1 MLRRVALALAV
12 LGLLA
17 GVSATG
23 GFSAVSAERS
33 LSVAVV
39 HDDRAYLGVDLAA
52 DDADDRPAISFVGF
66 CTDETRTADA
76 SARVTRYKIGVDRT
90 NATEEALAVAWET
103 EASVSTV
110 VLKTGSP
117 PGRRGGGATALA
129 TFPGGQSGTATVG
142 DGTRTTNL
150 TPSDYCPDGE
160 HEAGKVEA
168 AALDVAPDATAV
180 GGVRVTVVNRFP
192 VTLET
197 VTVTAGGTTR
207 TVGGLMP
214 GESATVTLAVPDC
227 ERVAIEGTGEGVGVD
242 LTRDCP

>member
-1 MLRRVALALAV
+1 MLRRVALVLAV

-23 GFSAVSAERS
+23 GFSAVSADRG
-33 LSVAVV
+33 LSVTVAP
-39 HDDRAYLGVDLAA
+39 DDRAYFGVDLVA

-66 CTDETRTADA
+66 CTDGTRTADA
-76 SARVTRYKIGVDRT
+76 SARVTRYKIGVDRA

-103 EASVSTV
+103 ETPVSTV
-110 VLKTGSP
+110 VLKT
-117 PGRRGGGATALA
+117 GGGATALA

-142 DGTRTTNL
+142 DGAETTNL

-192 VTLET
+192 VSLET

-207 TVGGLMP
+207 TVEDLMP
-214 GESATVTLAVPDC
+214 GESATVAVPDC
-227 ERVAIEGTGEGVGVD
+227 ERVAIEGTGEDVAVD
-242 LTRDCP
+242 LRRDCPQDRADGG